1 MSSILDELSA
11 HLGSEDYV
19 NQLSSM
25 LGTDKAQTRSAVQTA
40 IPALVAGLAK
50 NASTPQGA
58 QALHSALVNDHDGS
72 VLDQGAQALPANQ
85 QQGDRILG
93 HVFGSNLGAVQSQL
107 ASTTGL
113 GAANAGSMLQM
124 LAPMVM
130 GYLGKQQQGGGLD
143 AGGLASILGGA
154 GAAGMLPGGLGN
166 LLGGGGTGGSSGG
179 LMSAIG
185 KIFGKR

>member
-1 MSSILDELSA
+1 MSSILDELTA
-11 HLGSEDYV
+11 QLGSDDYV
-19 NQLSSM
+19 NQLSGM
-25 LGTDKAQTRSAVQTA
+25 LGTDKAQTSSAVKTA

-50 NASTPQGA
+50 NANTPQGA
-58 QALHSALVNDHDGS
+58 QALHTALANDHDGS
-72 VLDQGAQALPANQ
+72 VLDQGPQALQNA
-85 QQGDRILG
+85 QQGDKILG

-107 ASTTGL
+107 AATSGL

-124 LAPMVM
+124 LAPLVM
-130 GYLGKQQQGGGLD
+130 GYLGKQQSGGGLD

-166 LLGGGGTGGSSGG
+166 LLGGGGSGG

-185 KIFGKR
+185 KIFGKH